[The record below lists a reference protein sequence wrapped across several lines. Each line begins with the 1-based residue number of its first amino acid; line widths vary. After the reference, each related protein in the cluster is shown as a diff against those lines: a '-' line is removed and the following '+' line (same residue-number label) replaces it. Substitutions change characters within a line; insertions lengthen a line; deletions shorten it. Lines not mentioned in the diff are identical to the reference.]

1 MLVPAFEVRAPRGE
15 EGPVRRPA
23 DHVSAA
29 RRKAM
34 SVRASAGE
42 IVIGA
47 DTGVFHRG
55 LFFGK
60 PKDLDEARWMLA
72 RLSGDWHHV
81 YTGLFLAYGDHELS
95 ALVATRVR
103 FRELSRAEIDWY
115 LSREEVLDKAGAYAI
130 QGAAAAFVAEIR
142 GDFTN
147 VIGLPLGTLYPMLRE
162 LGWRP
167 VVSGVRRE

>member
-1 MLVPAFEVRAPRGE
+1 ML
-15 EGPVRRPA
+15 
-23 DHVSAA
+23 
-29 RRKAM
+29 
-34 SVRASAGE
+34 
-42 IVIGA
+42 
-47 DTGVFHRG
+47 T
-55 LFFGK
+55 
-60 PKDLDEARWMLA
+60 

-81 YTGLFLAYGDHELS
+81 YTGLFLAYGDRELS

-103 FRELSRAEIDWY
+103 FRELSRAEIAWY

-130 QGAAAAFVAEIR
+130 QGTAAAFVAEIR